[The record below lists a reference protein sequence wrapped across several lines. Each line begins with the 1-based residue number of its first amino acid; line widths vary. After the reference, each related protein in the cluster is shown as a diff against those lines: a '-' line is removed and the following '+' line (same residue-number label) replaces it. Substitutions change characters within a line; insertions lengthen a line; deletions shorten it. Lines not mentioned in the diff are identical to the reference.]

1 MSSPTTLP
9 YRFKIAIAVAL
20 PTCALIFFGSAHI
33 VIEGRERDSRRMVR
47 ASMEA
52 RVKEQAAL
60 TVMVYAEASMQL
72 YALTLNP
79 VFLEPYKE
87 ALARRQSLEHA
98 WDQAAVRNT
107 FATMERIEKY
117 VDTRSPRQGDPR
129 LTILLT
135 DGRESLD
142 NLRQETARFQRDRDL
157 AVDNLD
163 RQLFADRR
171 VDRLLTFLTLP
182 AALFAALFSAWLLK
196 AWLLKTWLLK
206 GWLLKAMRRAA
217 APLID
222 QNRQLARRNEGQAEA
237 LKSLREAS
245 AQKSR
250 FLAHMSH
257 ELRTPLNS
265 IIGFTEVICDKR
277 AGPLTEIQE
286 EFLGDSLRSARHL
299 LALIND
305 ILDLEKIAAG
315 HLVLNPEPLD
325 LHLLIEETVHEL
337 SILAAVEKKVRLAS
351 ELDEQVRH
359 VVLDRQKTKQ
369 ILINLITNAIKFT
382 PDGGRITVRARTAGT
397 GRCVLEIDDTGVG
410 ISEEGQTRLFR
421 EFEQLELAPSQRLQG
436 TGLGLA
442 LTKKL
447 VEAQGGTIAVSSQTG
462 VGSTFCVML
471 PTTLELPAQEAMLAA
486 TPLSGAA
493 PDNCAE
499 PADSGFWFADNKG
512 HVLIIDDDVN
522 THKLA
527 KKALQ
532 DSGLEVTACFD
543 GESGLAEIERV
554 RPAVVIVDLL
564 MPRLDGFNLI
574 ERLRQNPVLRTLP
587 IVVWTNLDLTGPEFD
602 NLARKVAR
610 IVNKRGLDISRLIA
624 ELRRESRQLEQVPQ

>member
-1 MSSPTTLP
+1 MRSPTTIP
-9 YRFKIAIAVAL
+9 YRFKTAVAIAL
-20 PTCALIFFGSAHI
+20 PACALIFFSWAH
-33 VIEGRERDSRRMVR
+33 VVVEGREQDSSRMVR
-47 ASMEA
+47 TSVEASV
-52 RVKEQAAL
+52 RRQAAL
-60 TVMVYAEASMQL
+60 AAMVDAEAGVQL

-79 VFLEPYKE
+79 VFLKSYKE
-87 ALARRQSLEHA
+87 ALARHQSLEHA

-107 FATMERIEKY
+107 LAAMERIEKY
-117 VDTRSPRQGDPR
+117 VDAQSPGKGDPR

-135 DGRESLD
+135 DARESTDKLK
-142 NLRQETARFQRDRDL
+142 QETARFERGQGL
-157 AVDNLD
+157 VVDNLD
-163 RQLFADRR
+163 RQRFADQRL
-171 VDRLLTFLTLP
+171 DRALTFLTLP
-182 AALFAALFSAWLLK
+182 AVFFAALFSAWLLN
-196 AWLLKTWLLK
+196 
-206 GWLLKAMRRAA
+206 GWLLRKMRRAS

-222 QNRQLARRNEGQAEA
+222 RYRQLAGRNAGLEEA
-237 LKSLREAS
+237 LKSLREGS
-245 AQKSR
+245 AHKSR

-265 IIGFTEVICDKR
+265 IIGFTEVICDRR
-277 AGPLTEIQE
+277 AGPLTELQD

-315 HLVLNPEPLD
+315 HLVLSPEPFD

-337 SILAAVEKKVRLAS
+337 SILAAVEKKVRLLS
-351 ELDEQVRH
+351 ELDELVRR

-369 ILINLITNAIKFT
+369 ILINLLTNAIKFT
-382 PDGGRITVRARTAGT
+382 PDGGQVTVSARAAGT
-397 GRCVLEIDDTGVG
+397 GRCVLEIEDTGVG
-410 ISEEGQTRLFR
+410 ISEDGQTRLFR
-421 EFEQLELAPSQRLQG
+421 EFEQLELAPSKRLQG

-447 VEAQGGTIAVSSQTG
+447 VEAQGGTIAVSSQAG

-471 PTTLELPAQEAMLAA
+471 PTTLELPAHAAVLAA
-486 TPLSGAA
+486 TPTPGAA
-493 PDNCAE
+493 LDGCAE
-499 PADSGFWFADNKG
+499 PAEYRFRFAEQPG

-527 KKALQ
+527 KKALE

-543 GESGLAEIERV
+543 GESGLAEIER
-554 RPAVVIVDLL
+554 RCPAVVIVDLL

-574 ERLRQNPVLRTLP
+574 ERLRRNPELVMLP
-587 IVVWTNLDLTGPEFD
+587 IVVWTNLDLTGREFES
-602 NLARKVAR
+602 LSRKVAR

-624 ELRRESRQLEQVPQ
+624 DLRTEPLRTESRKPELVPQ